1 MTIIYPVLLLSLLSF
16 HFRVNSSSTASTA
29 STTETKVHR
38 INELL
43 NFVSNQ
49 GGDFSKLK
57 TTIDSNLDI
66 SFVATQDIKHG
77 SVLMHVPLSTILSYN
92 SVTKSNPEFARLVAP
107 FIGKPKRKP
116 SKVECLTTLSLFIAM
131 QKLGLTKQNAVQ
143 WQYFLN
149 TLPQLESKFGLP
161 HFEWVSST
169 QPGHVSDTC
178 QHNGADNMQCN
189 PDHKK
194 NHHIKAIE
202 ILRSCPS
209 ATSTYDQ
216 KILDHDHQRTQQLQ
230 FGLTAAL
237 EAIAQAAGVTVE
249 QATQVHEWAYK
260 VTLTRAN
267 YQLNGNKPPV
277 CCIVPVF
284 CLANHR
290 SVPLPLMVDG
300 RSSSPS
306 STVHHQSGGVVLL
319 KTMQVENEHVRTA
332 KIVPF
337 ANVPSLLYEQHTL
350 PVTKQPE
357 YSVGMLAA
365 SDIKVGEAIFN
376 NYYAGRIDPPCHT
389 DLLFV
394 WGFLPNDDTKD
405 EWCIDLSTQMHTF
418 LPSRTHEQKLLQFNP
433 AGGVIFSRDLIQSL
447 DKIYPRDQILP
458 SASVT
463 FRFRE
468 SWIQI
473 PGKIMAIMRLNHCD
487 TNDLKIIDGWLARAD
502 FDMHTVAVMIG
513 TTHISTRN
521 ELAALE
527 GMGVIFQKMLTQ
539 MPGTAKED
547 QQQVD
552 DMVTDETIRT
562 ALRVRL
568 HERKICQW
576 MLVLLKRARNEFVA
590 ET

>member
-1 MTIIYPVLLLSLLSF
+1 MTIIHLVLLLSILS
-16 HFRVNSSSTASTA
+16 HFRVNSSS
-29 STTETKVHR
+29 TETKVHR

-43 NFVSNQ
+43 NFVSKL

-57 TTIDSNLDI
+57 TTIDSDLDI

-92 SVTKSNPEFARLVAP
+92 SITRSNPEFARLVAP

-116 SKVECLTTLSLFIAM
+116 PKVECLTTLSLFIAM
-131 QKLGLTKQNAVQ
+131 QKLGLTKQNALQ

-149 TLPQLESKFGLP
+149 TLPQLDYKFGLP
-161 HFEWVSST
+161 QFEWASST
-169 QPGHVSDTC
+169 QPGHVSNTC
-178 QHNGADNMQCN
+178 QHNGMDNMQCN
-189 PDHKK
+189 PHHRKK
-194 NHHIKAIE
+194 HHLKAIE

-209 ATSTYDQ
+209 VTSTYDQ

-237 EAIAQAAGVTVE
+237 KAIAQAAGVTVGH
-249 QATQVHEWAYK
+249 ATKVHEWAYK

-290 SVPLPLMVDG
+290 SVPLPLTADG
-300 RSSSPS
+300 RSSSTS
-306 STVHHQSGGVVLL
+306 STSSTEHHQSGGVVLL
-319 KTMQVENEHVRTA
+319 KTMHVENEHVRTA

-337 ANVPSLLYEQHTL
+337 ANVASLLYEQHTL
-350 PVTKQPE
+350 AVTKQAE

-376 NYYAGRIDPPCHT
+376 NYYAGRIDPPCHS
-389 DLLFV
+389 DLLWI

-405 EWCIDLSTQMHTF
+405 EWCIDLSTHMHTF
-418 LPSRTHEQKLLQFNP
+418 LPSSTHEQKILQFNP
-433 AGGVIFSRDLIQSL
+433 EGGVFFSRDLIQSL

-458 SASVT
+458 STSVT

-468 SWIQI
+468 SWVQI
-473 PGKIMAIMRLNHCD
+473 PGKIMAVMRLNHCD
-487 TNDLKIIDGWLARAD
+487 THDLKIIDGWLARAD
-502 FDMHTVAVMIG
+502 FDMHTFAVQIG

-521 ELAALE
+521 EMAALE
-527 GMGVIFQKMLTQ
+527 GMGAIFQEMLTQ
-539 MPGTAKED
+539 MPGTMKED

-552 DMVTDETIRT
+552 DVVTDETIRT

-576 MLVLLKRARNEFVA
+576 MLVLLKRARNELVVA
-590 ET
+590 ETY